1 MPKVTPTV
9 MPTRMSTVHRKPF
22 LIAATAAAAL
32 LAGCGQM
39 PSLPFGS
46 GAGSSANPAS
56 GAPAASG
63 TGAATTPTAAAA
75 PDTSPALPTAVR
87 IVTLSSD
94 GLAGFFPFEG
104 TTTISTRADRRR
116 EETSMKGTGTVSRFL
131 LRDTG
136 SATITRLD
144 RKLVYGLDLPRAQ
157 YTECPLAG
165 CPLPPAQEQ
174 PRQPQEPQSTRE
186 PGCTMRIA
194 KNSFTVKPT
203 SQRRAINGFDTEQ
216 YAVDWS
222 VDFEDPTKRRST
234 LQLTVDV
241 WTTAGSPAMREAMA
255 VESAYNRAAAAAMQ
269 RALAERAAGLPPQLA
284 ETMTRYFGQSL
295 TAADRTAL
303 LNAARQLER
312 IRGEQ
317 ILTQYKLFYRGDACG
332 GAAADDGAG
341 GGGRPGLAGAL
352 QGLLG
357 GGGRSGGGGGDEA
370 PLLSFTQEV
379 KAWRMEPVRDSQFA
393 PPPHFKRSNAP

>member
-1 MPKVTPTV
+1 
-9 MPTRMSTVHRKPF
+9 MSTRPRTRFF
-22 LIAATAAAAL
+22 LLAATAAAAL
-32 LAGCGQM
+32 LAGCGAM
-39 PSLPFGS
+39 PSMPFGS
-46 GAGSSANPAS
+46 SAGSGS
-56 GAPAASG
+56 GSGTAAASG
-63 TGAATTPTAAAA
+63 GTGSAASAA
-75 PDTSPALPTAVR
+75 PADNSPALPTAVR
-87 IVTLSSD
+87 TVSLSSD

-104 TTTISTRADRRR
+104 ITTTATRADRRR
-116 EETSMKGTGTVSRFL
+116 DETSIKGTGTVSRFL

-144 RKLVYGLDLPRAQ
+144 RKLVYGLDIPRAL
-157 YTECPLAG
+157 YTECPLGG
-165 CPLPPAQEQ
+165 CPVPPAQEQ

-203 SQRRAINGFDTEQ
+203 SQRKAINGFDTEQ

-222 VDFEDPTKRRST
+222 VDFEDPNKRRST

-241 WTTAGSPAMREAMA
+241 WAAAVTPAMREAMA
-255 VESAYNRAAAAAMQ
+255 VESAYNRAASAAMQ
-269 RALAERAAGLPPQLA
+269 RALAERASGLPPQLA
-284 ETMTRYFGQSL
+284 ETMTRYFAQSL
-295 TAADRTAL
+295 TAADRAAL
-303 LNAARQLER
+303 LNASRQLER

-332 GAAADDGAG
+332 GAASDDGAG
-341 GGGRPGLAGAL
+341 GGPAGLAGAL
-352 QGLLG
+352 QGLFGRSSG
-357 GGGRSGGGGGDEA
+357 GSGGGGSGAGGET

-379 KAWRMEPVRDSQFA
+379 KVWRVEPVRDSQFA